1 MQIYIR
7 TYMHIYA
14 YTYIYIYLYSSEAQP
29 KKGTVT

>member
-1 MQIYIR
+1 MQIYLR